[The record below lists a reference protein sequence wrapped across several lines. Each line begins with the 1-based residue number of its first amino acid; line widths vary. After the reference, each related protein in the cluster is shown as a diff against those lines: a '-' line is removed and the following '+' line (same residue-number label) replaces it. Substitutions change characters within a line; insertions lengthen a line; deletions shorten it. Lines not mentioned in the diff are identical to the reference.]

1 MAVKSKNLPQI
12 MYDQTQFTPLYLID
26 KNGLYLS
33 EKAYL
38 EMQRISG
45 YAPDKWFTYTQNKP
59 ESFWFGAYD
68 QEALDKESETG
79 LKNFT
84 DSSFLKNFE
93 EDVEE
98 SYQRTKVLKQTYFEK
113 FLGREQEAVEN
124 NALEVAEFLKAIQK
138 TVEYIMARYLMTQPQ
153 RFYKFEAILK
163 PSLPNKDLELI
174 STNGR
179 HLTYVSKARK
189 VVLEIAQEVSEV
201 GKTFDEYIDSTPEA
215 REKIERM
222 SDEIGFL
229 NWSLFGGE
237 VLNFENTKKEI
248 ETLLTNSSKLEE
260 EIGKMKELTNNIDR
274 RNHVAQN
281 TSKESI
287 KIADIMGHA
296 SILRFDLQTC
306 VLALQKYADNFVV
319 VAREKYNLTQ
329 EDTNSY
335 HFDDLVNLFSN
346 SQKID
351 SDEVEKR
358 QRGFLQVYDKNG
370 TTSYLADEAHKQIAE
385 LLEHRKKEIELAK
398 ELKGSIASWPNKE
411 TESITGECFVMTT
424 AFEADKIIKDFK
436 EGQILVATQTHP
448 NVVPIMR
455 QAKAIVTDEGGITC
469 HAAIVSRELGKPCII
484 GTRLATKI
492 FKNGDQ
498 IEVNLKNATVRKI

>member
-1 MAVKSKNLPQI
+1 

-45 YAPDKWFTYTQNKP
+45 YAPDKWYTYTQNKL

-79 LKNFT
+79 FRNFT
-84 DSSFLKNFE
+84 DQSFLENFKKN
-93 EDVEE
+93 VEE
-98 SYQRTKVLKQTYFEK
+98 SYQRTKALKEIYFEK
-113 FLGREQEAVEN
+113 FLGKEGEAISN
-124 NALEVAEFLKAIQK
+124 NSSEVAAFLKSIQE
-138 TVEYIMARYLMTQPQ
+138 TVEYVMARYLMTQPQ
-153 RFYKFEAILK
+153 RFYKFEAVLK
-163 PSLPNKDLELI
+163 PSLPDKDLELI
-174 STNGR
+174 STYGR
-179 HLTYVSKARK
+179 YLTYVSKARK
-189 VVLEIAQEVSEV
+189 AVLDTALEISES
-201 GKTFDEYIDSTPEA
+201 GQSFDEYMAVSSNAKERI
-215 REKIERM
+215 EKM

-237 VLNFENTKKEI
+237 ILNFENVKKDI
-248 ETLLTNSSKLEE
+248 EDLLSDPSKLKEE
-260 EIGKMKELTNNIDR
+260 VVKMQELTDNIDKR
-274 RNHVAQN
+274 KQLVSKNQ
-281 TSKESI
+281 SKEPI

-306 VLALQKYADNFVV
+306 VLALQKYADNFIVA
-319 VAREKYNLTQ
+319 AREKLDLTQ
-329 EDTNSY
+329 DETNSY
-335 HFDDLVNLFSN
+335 YFDDLVTLFADN
-346 SQKID
+346 QKVDSQ
-351 SDEVEKR
+351 EVEKR
-358 QRGFLQVYDKNG
+358 QKGFLQVYDKNG
-370 TTSYLADEAHKQIAE
+370 TTTYIAEDAHEQIAE

-398 ELKGSIASWPNKE
+398 ELKGSVASWPDKRVE
-411 TESITGECFVMTT
+411 TVTGECFVMTT
-424 AFEADKIIKDFK
+424 TFEGDKIIKDFK
-436 EGQILVATQTHP
+436 EGQILVAPQTHP
-448 NVVPIMR
+448 NVVPVMR